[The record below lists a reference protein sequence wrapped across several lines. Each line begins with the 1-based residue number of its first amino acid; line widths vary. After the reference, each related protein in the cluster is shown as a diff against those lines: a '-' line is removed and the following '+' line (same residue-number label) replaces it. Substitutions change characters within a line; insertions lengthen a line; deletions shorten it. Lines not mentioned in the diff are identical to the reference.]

1 MTRPVCH
8 QPPAPD
14 GHRYSPGPG
23 PPVFFLRENQEWEMD
38 RGQIHQQWL
47 HGSCAS
53 TSQHILAQ
61 LMASPA
67 PCSGHQAPRSGT
79 VLAHVVCFCGHPQHR
94 ECQALGT
101 GNVGH
106 SAEGCAIP
114 PVLQLLP
121 HSALFPCRGRGTDS
135 FPRQGKRFP
144 VGIRLRGVGAD
155 PSASGVSVSAPHRGH
170 RPHGGRYHS
179 RSQATHWEGLQTP

>member
-1 MTRPVCH
+1 
-8 QPPAPD
+8 
-14 GHRYSPGPG
+14 
-23 PPVFFLRENQEWEMD
+23 MD

-67 PCSGHQAPRSGT
+67 PCSSHQAPGSGT

-114 PVLQLLP
+114 PALQLLS
-121 HSALFPCRGRGTDS
+121 HSALFPCHGRGTDS
-135 FPRQGKRFP
+135 FPR
-144 VGIRLRGVGAD
+144 
-155 PSASGVSVSAPHRGH
+155 
-170 RPHGGRYHS
+170 
-179 RSQATHWEGLQTP
+179 